1 MIELSKLPF
10 WASFF
15 AGLATFFSPC
25 VLPLIP
31 VYITFITGASLD
43 DIKSGVKPL
52 RQTFWSAFFFVLGFS
67 LVFILMGAS
76 ATYLGGLLGRQKEL
90 FRWLGGL
97 AIVVLGLHL
106 IGIFRLRFLER
117 EKKLQMGNI
126 SFGYFGSFFVGLAFA
141 VGWTP
146 CVGPVLASILILASN
161 QQSVYQ
167 GMILLTL
174 YSLGLGIPLLITAL
188 FINWALRLFSRV
200 RRFYPVIEIGS
211 GLLLILAGLLLITN
225 NLNKLTGFLSKIF
238 Y

>member
-1 MIELSKLPF
+1 MIEFAKLPF

-43 DIKSGVKPL
+43 QIKSGVKPL
-52 RQTFWSAFFFVLGFS
+52 RQTFWSAVFFVLGFS

-76 ATYLGGLLGRQKEL
+76 ATYLGGLLGQKKEL

-97 AIVVLGLHL
+97 AIIVLGVHL
-106 IGIFRLRFLER
+106 TGVFRLRFLER
-117 EKKLQMGNI
+117 EKRLQMGNI
-126 SFGYFGSFFVGLAFA
+126 SFGYLGSFFVGLAFA

-146 CVGPVLASILILASN
+146 CVGPILASVLILASN
-161 QQSVYQ
+161 QQTVYQ
-167 GMILLTL
+167 GMFLLTL
-174 YSLGLGIPLLITAL
+174 YSLGLGIPLLVTAL

-211 GLLLILAGLLLITN
+211 GLLLILVGGLLITN
-225 NLNKLTGFLSKIF
+225 NLNKLVGFLSNF
-238 Y
+238 FS